1 MSHLSLYS
9 VYYNIT
15 HHVAHGK
22 LRLSETK
29 SGKDKEVPHMI
40 IGIILIL
47 KAPAILDY
55 LFLHVSIFVSYVKK
69 FVQVVKFYKVVYKI
83 P

>member
-1 MSHLSLYS
+1 
-9 VYYNIT
+9 
-15 HHVAHGK
+15 
-22 LRLSETK
+22 
-29 SGKDKEVPHMI
+29 MI

-83 P
+83 PWLFF